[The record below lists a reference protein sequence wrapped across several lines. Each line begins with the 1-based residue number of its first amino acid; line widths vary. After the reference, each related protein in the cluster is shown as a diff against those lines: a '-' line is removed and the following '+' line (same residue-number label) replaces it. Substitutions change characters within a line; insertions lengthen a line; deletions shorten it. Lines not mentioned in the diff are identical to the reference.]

1 VSALTKEF
9 KRAALRAIS
18 VIKEKRSGTIKGR
31 IVANGNA
38 QRSMCTKDETSSP
51 AVSTDALMSSIMI
64 DAYEHR
70 GVATAD
76 VAGACLHVTMDDFTL
91 LKLEG
96 ASVDITCDVC
106 KECKEF
112 VTHENGKKVPH
123 LRLLKALHGCVIKSA
138 LLWYELFTGTLAEM
152 GFELNPHDAC
162 VANKVVDG
170 KQCTIVWHI
179 DDDKM
184 SHADPKVNT
193 EVIVRIE
200 ERFGKM
206 TVTRGKKHVFL
217 GMEIEFLANG
227 AASADMSEHL
237 REGTQEFPEAINSY
251 AASPA
256 RRDMHKID
264 EKSKLLDPVKIAMFH
279 SIVTKNLCV
288 SHRVRLDVQLPI
300 AFLCT
305 RVSCSTKQDWK
316 KLRRVLE
323 HLNGALNNKRCIG
336 ADSLLQMKTWVDASY
351 AAHADMKSHT
361 GGVVSFGTGV
371 LMGKSSKQKLNMKS
385 STEAEL
391 VGASDC
397 LPHAIWARK
406 FMEKQGFPITHNT
419 FYQDNQSAIR
429 FEKNGRKSCGP
440 NSRHID
446 IRYFFIKDRLTF
458 HRGTLPNRANVGGFF
473 YETSSGELFQ
483 ETSRSRYGPGACR
496 HFERHSVG
504 QVPGAC
510 WRKCSKEEK

>member
-1 VSALTKEF
+1 
-9 KRAALRAIS
+9 
-18 VIKEKRSGTIKGR
+18 VIKEKRSGTIKGS

-279 SIVTKNLCV
+279 SIVAKNLCV

-323 HLNGALNNKRCIG
+323 CLNGTLNNERCIG
-336 ADSLLQMKTWVDASY
+336 ADSPLQMKTWVDASC
-351 AAHADMKSHT
+351 AVHADMKSHT
-361 GGVVSFGTGV
+361 GGVVSFGTGA
-371 LMGKSSKQKLNMKS
+371 LM
-385 STEAEL
+385 
-391 VGASDC
+391 
-397 LPHAIWARK
+397 AIWARK
-406 FMEKQGFPITHNT
+406 FMEKQGCPVTHNA
-419 FYQDNQSAIR
+419 FYQDNESAIR

-440 NSRHID
+440 NSRHVD
-446 IRYFFIKDRLTF
+446 TRCFFIKDRLKTDGF
-458 HRGTLPNRANVGGFF
+458 TVERCPTEQTLADFF
-473 YETSSGELFQ
+473 TKTSSGKPFQ
-483 ETSRSRYGPGACR
+483 ETSRSRHGPGAC
-496 HFERHSVG
+496 
-504 QVPGAC
+504 
-510 WRKCSKEEK
+510 